1 MSSDSSRSAYGAVL
15 DCGKNK
21 LEETMGHALDVIM
34 VLAIVAV
41 LVAQAFFPPQ

>member
-1 MSSDSSRSAYGAVL
+1 
-15 DCGKNK
+15 
-21 LEETMGHALDVIM
+21 MGHALDVVM